1 MDSRSQTMMRE
12 VIDRTLD
19 FVKRATAAPY
29 QAALRRGLPQ
39 ATAASYVLAG
49 NFRQAVSTSAEL
61 LAGTAGRCTPAT
73 GVWRSAAR
81 RRAVCDSVRGVR
93 EAQRAGARLS
103 CSRRAG
109 C

>member
-49 NFRQAVSTSAEL
+49 NFRQAVSTSGDGRYATACAEFEKL
-61 LAGTAGRCTPAT
+61 KGKGLGYRDL
-73 GVWRSAAR
+73 GVPAAR
-81 RRAVCDSVRGVR
+81 A
-93 EAQRAGARLS
+93 
-103 CSRRAG
+103 
-109 C
+109 